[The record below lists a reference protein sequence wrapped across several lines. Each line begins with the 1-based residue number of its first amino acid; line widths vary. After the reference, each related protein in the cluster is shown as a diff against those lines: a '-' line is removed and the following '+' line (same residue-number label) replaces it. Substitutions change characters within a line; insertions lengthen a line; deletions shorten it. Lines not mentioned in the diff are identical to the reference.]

1 MNDAE
6 RFEQIFLSQ
15 VVRPGADKLLEWL
28 KSTDFFTAPASTRFH
43 GAYPG
48 GLVKHSLNVYYALLG
63 NFNLRGLYSPQTQAI
78 VALLHDVCK
87 ANYYAGEYPD
97 YTVKDQMPMGH
108 GEKSVYLVMKH
119 MELTDDEALAIR
131 WHMGA
136 YDDAFRGGS
145 RALNAAMERTP
156 LVLELSDLPPRYR
169 AQAEAQ
175 LARRGKKRGDTM
187 TAAARAA
194 AMSGLKFDSRG
205 EYEYYVGTVAPKV
218 GRGEIVKWEA
228 HPCFLLFPAGEYNGV
243 KLRSVQYTADFRLT
257 YADGTVEIVEIK
269 SKFVRR
275 MQRDYP
281 VRRRVFMELIARP
294 AGWKFTEIITAEDK
308 EEIKRWRELA
318 EEVSSCGKNG

>member
-15 VVRPGADKLLEWL
+15 VTRPGADKLLEWL

-108 GEKSVYLVMKH
+108 GEKSVYLIARFMKL
-119 MELTDDEALAIR
+119 EDEEALAIR

-136 YDDAFRGGS
+136 WDDAVRGGS
-145 RALNAAMERTP
+145 HGLNEAMKLHRIVYELHAADMRAT
-156 LVLELSDLPPRYR
+156 
-169 AQAEAQ
+169 
-175 LARRGKKRGDTM
+175 
-187 TAAARAA
+187 
-194 AMSGLKFDSRG
+194 
-205 EYEYYVGTVAPKV
+205 
-218 GRGEIVKWEA
+218 
-228 HPCFLLFPAGEYNGV
+228 H
-243 KLRSVQYTADFRLT
+243 
-257 YADGTVEIVEIK
+257 IVE
-269 SKFVRR
+269 
-275 MQRDYP
+275 
-281 VRRRVFMELIARP
+281 
-294 AGWKFTEIITAEDK
+294 AGMA
-308 EEIKRWRELA
+308 
-318 EEVSSCGKNG
+318 

>member
-1 MNDAE
+1 MLQNDYQFMSLREMRLIAGVPIAEPSRITGEGRVHRRGKDKAGKYVVKKKKSCHTAEKEKPQSEQEEMKMNDAE

-15 VVRPGADKLLEWL
+15 VTRPGADKLLEWL

-63 NFNLRGLYSPQTQAI
+63 NFNLRGLYSPQTQTI

-97 YTVKDQMPMGH
+97 YTVKDQIPMGH

-156 LVLELSDLPPRYR
+156 LVLEL
-169 AQAEAQ
+169 
-175 LARRGKKRGDTM
+175 
-187 TAAARAA
+187 
-194 AMSGLKFDSRG
+194 
-205 EYEYYVGTVAPKV
+205 
-218 GRGEIVKWEA
+218 
-228 HPCFLLFPAGEYNGV
+228 H
-243 KLRSVQYTADFRLT
+243 
-257 YADGTVEIVEIK
+257 YADMIAT
-269 SKFVRR
+269 
-275 MQRDYP
+275 QR
-281 VRRRVFMELIARP
+281 E
-294 AGWKFTEIITAEDK
+294 KN
-308 EEIKRWRELA
+308 
-318 EEVSSCGKNG
+318 EEVL